1 MAMIKITTLFIMESI
16 SATITSVSA
25 KANIVIDANKV
36 VEIMPAILASVA
48 ATKGVQTESSVKAEK
63 EEVSKLTEEKEEVSK
78 LTEEQ
83 EEVLKSVYENAKSAS
98 ETILHE
104 PSVSNTIKVAKI
116 VGQTIKRLEEAVK
129 LGKKLAGKD
138 KKIVAME
145 LCRRTIK
152 ELIKDEGLKL
162 HILNKFD
169 TIGEQMLE
177 TMIDVSNDLNKH
189 IEKVEKTV
197 KQVEE
202 VVTTSCA
209 GIKTLFS
216 KK

>member
-1 MAMIKITTLFIMESI
+1 MIKITTLFIMESI

>member
-1 MAMIKITTLFIMESI
+1 MESVA
-16 SATITSVSA
+16 ATVSSVNA
-25 KANIVIDANKV
+25 KANIVIDTSKV

-48 ATKGVQTESSVKAEK
+48 ATKVLPTESVAKTEK
-63 EEVSKLTEEKEEVSK
+63 EEVSKLTD
-78 LTEEQ
+78 EQ
-83 EEVLKSVYENAKSAS
+83 EEALKAVYEKAKSAS

-104 PSVSNTIKVAKI
+104 PSISNAVKVAQI
-116 VGQTIKRLEEAVK
+116 VGQIIKLLEETAK
-129 LGKKLAGKD
+129 TGKKIAGKD

-162 HILNKFD
+162 NILNKFD

-177 TMIDVSNDLNKH
+177 TMIDVSKHLNVS
-189 IEKVEKTV
+189 IEMVQETV
-197 KQVEE
+197 KHVEE
-202 VVTTSCA
+202 VAITSCA

>member
-1 MAMIKITTLFIMESI
+1 MESVVTSI
-16 SATITSVSA
+16 ASVSA
-25 KANIVIDANKV
+25 TADIAIDASKV

-48 ATKGVQTESSVKAEK
+48 STKEVPTESSAKAEK
-63 EEVSKLTEEKEEVSK
+63 DEVSK

-83 EEVLKSVYENAKSAS
+83 EEVLKSVYEKAKSAS

-104 PSVSNTIKVAKI
+104 PSISNAVKVAQI
-116 VGQTIKRLEEAVK
+116 VGQTIKLLEEAVK
-129 LGKKLAGKD
+129 TGKKLGGKD

-152 ELIKDEGLKL
+152 ELIKDESLKEN
-162 HILNKFD
+162 ILNKFD

-177 TMIDVSNDLNKH
+177 TMIDVSKHLN
-189 IEKVEKTV
+189 ISVEKVQETV
-197 KQVEE
+197 KQVEA
-202 VVTTSCA
+202 VATTSCA
-209 GIKTLFS
+209 WMKPLFS

>member
-1 MAMIKITTLFIMESI
+1 MESV
-16 SATITSVSA
+16 ATTVSSVSA
-25 KANIVIDANKV
+25 KANIVIDTSKV

-48 ATKGVQTESSVKAEK
+48 DKKVLVPTENSAKA
-63 EEVSKLTEEKEEVSK
+63 EKEEVSK

-83 EEVLKSVYENAKSAS
+83 EEALKSVYEKAKSAS

-104 PSVSNTIKVAKI
+104 PSISNAVKVAQV
-116 VGQTIKRLEEAVK
+116 VGQTIKLLEEAAK
-129 LGKKLAGKD
+129 TGKKIAGKD

-162 HILNKFD
+162 NILNKFD
-169 TIGEQMLE
+169 TIGEHMLE
-177 TMIDVSNDLNKH
+177 TMIDVSKHLN
-189 IEKVEKTV
+189 ISVEKVQETV

-202 VVTTSCA
+202 VAITSCA

>member
-1 MAMIKITTLFIMESI
+1 MESI

>member
-1 MAMIKITTLFIMESI
+1 MASAVTNLSSINATATLIIDPSKI
-16 SATITSVSA
+16 
-25 KANIVIDANKV
+25 
-36 VEIMPAILASVA
+36 VEIMPAVLTTEATPSVVA
-48 ATKGVQTESSVKAEK
+48 PAT
-63 EEVSKLTEEKEEVSK
+63 EKEEVSK

-83 EEVLKSVYENAKSAS
+83 EEVLKSVYEKAKSAS
-98 ETILHE
+98 ETIINE
-104 PSVSNTIKVAKI
+104 PSIGNAVKVAQI
-116 VGQTIKRLEEAVK
+116 VGQTIKLLEEAAK
-129 LGKKLAGKD
+129 TGKKLAGKD

-162 HILNKFD
+162 NILNKFD

-177 TMIDVSNDLNKH
+177 TMIDVSKHLNVS
-189 IEKVEKTV
+189 IEMVQETV
-197 KQVEE
+197 KHVEE
-202 VVTTSCA
+202 VAITSCA

>member
-1 MAMIKITTLFIMESI
+1 MIKITTLFIMESI

-48 ATKGVQTESSVKAEK
+48 ATKEVQTESSVKAEK
-63 EEVSKLTEEKEEVSK
+63 EEVSKLTEEQEEVSK

>member
-1 MAMIKITTLFIMESI
+1 MASAVTNLSSINATATLIIDPSKI
-16 SATITSVSA
+16 
-25 KANIVIDANKV
+25 
-36 VEIMPAILASVA
+36 VEIMPAVL
-48 ATKGVQTESSVKAEK
+48 ATKAVPSVVAPA
-63 EEVSKLTEEKEEVSK
+63 TEKEEVSK

-83 EEVLKSVYENAKSAS
+83 EEVLKSVYEKAKSAS

-104 PSVSNTIKVAKI
+104 PSISNAVKVAQI
-116 VGQTIKRLEEAVK
+116 VGQTIKLLEEAVK
-129 LGKKLAGKD
+129 TGKKLAGKD

-162 HILNKFD
+162 NILNKFD

-177 TMIDVSNDLNKH
+177 TMIDVSKHLN
-189 IEKVEKTV
+189 ISVEKVQEAV
-197 KQVEE
+197 AQVEA
-202 VVTTSCA
+202 VATTSCA
-209 GIKTLFS
+209 WIKPLFS